1 MAHRQPHRFL
11 AALPRSPVQLRLRAQ
26 KDLWRGLEVSLVGA
40 LRLLPVAR
48 LYLALPLAVKPLP
61 ALTDSFSPL
70 PTDSLTF
77 LRNFGSLL
85 KLR

>member
-1 MAHRQPHRFL
+1 
-11 AALPRSPVQLRLRAQ
+11 
-26 KDLWRGLEVSLVGA
+26 
-40 LRLLPVAR
+40 LLPVAR